1 MSEMPR
7 KTSPDPAASEGG
19 PRDDSRCFLEVA
31 ADGHASLTG
40 PLTFATVARL
50 FGEIVQTQPQTAP
63 GARIDLAGVG
73 AVDSAGLAL
82 LLEWQSRARAR
93 GGQLALDNAPA
104 DLLRLARL
112 CEADDLL
119 SLSGRRPERNGEQ

>member
-1 MSEMPR
+1 MPR
-7 KTSPDPAASEGG
+7 KTSPDPAAFAAGL
-19 PRDDSRCFLEVA
+19 PANSRCALEVA
-31 ADGHASLTG
+31 ADGAASLTG

-50 FGEIVQTQPQTAP
+50 FGEIAQALPKAAP
-63 GARIDLAGVG
+63 GGRIDLAGVG
-73 AVDSAGLAL
+73 AIDSAGLAL

-104 DLLRLARL
+104 GLLSLARL

-119 SLSGRRPERNGEQ
+119 NLSGRPPARNGEQ

>member
-7 KTSPDPAASEGG
+7 QPSPDRAVGEAG
-19 PRDDSRCFLEVA
+19 PHGDPCCTLEVA
-31 ADGHASLTG
+31 ADGRASLTG

-50 FGEIVQTQPQTAP
+50 FGEIAPTLPGTAP
-63 GARIDLAGVG
+63 GGRIDLAGVG
-73 AVDSAGLAL
+73 AIDSAGLAL

-112 CEADDLL
+112 CEADELL
-119 SLSGRRPERNGEQ
+119 NLSARRAAGSGEP